1 MRRAKARHDRL
12 FGRYYRRAGGAL
24 ARIGIMHPRFAGLW
38 LIFSVVLLSSAVLA
52 QSCRGDIVSYPP
64 SVSIVAPS
72 TMPITGSAIFAAS
85 CADPVGCKR
94 IVFAVDGVTIATI
107 KAEPFT
113 VSFDTTVLLDVNN
126 PHTLTATATNTFG
139 LPATTRASFTTNNG
153 TTPAARTFYIATN
166 GKDANPGTA
175 AQPWATPNHALRCGD
190 TIVLQPGTYTNP
202 FANWGHVWSCPSASG
217 YYFANL
223 VCNGP
228 YVQSCLFTNSVAGT
242 SIMVVNSSNW
252 LVRGVT
258 AVNNVQ
264 YGGCFGGWTAGV
276 AYIAFVN
283 VYAKNCGAGTG
294 TSGQDYVAYV
304 GSLFYGGAGLGGQC
318 FSNLSIFQPK
328 NFDSQSGTHVF
339 IGGSFF
345 INASNSLNCTDGE
358 GLIFD
363 RWDINHYT
371 GQGVVEQSL
380 FIGNCSEAWEV
391 LGSYGGPLY
400 FTQSTTW
407 SNGKTCNSGSGGGS
421 EILLS
426 FTGSGCCVTI
436 DRDIAV
442 GTAASVGL
450 WNGKTLVNYPFYTVL
465 NSFFSRVTLS
475 NSYIWNSAAPQY
487 VQAKDGQFPPTQT
500 NITNADPGFASP
512 TPVTTAPDCST
523 AATVLACVAA
533 IRANFVPSGR
543 AAAFGYQPPGAC
555 SPDPLYPAWLKGA
568 IPDGLLTKPC
578 GY

>member
-1 MRRAKARHDRL
+1 MKK
-12 FGRYYRRAGGAL
+12 
-24 ARIGIMHPRFAGLW
+24 
-38 LIFSVVLLSSAVLA
+38 VLA
-52 QSCRGDIVSYPP
+52 WLCFAALSLATPATAPAQGARCGGGVCSPP
-64 SVSIVAPS
+64 AVAIVAPAA
-72 TMPITGSAIFAAS
+72 TPVVGTATLAAS
-85 CADPVGCKR
+85 CTDPSGCQQV
-94 IVFAVDGVTIATI
+94 VFAIDGVTITTV
-107 KAEPFT
+107 KAAPFT
-113 VSFDTTVLLDVNN
+113 TTFDTTVLLDASN
-126 PHTLTATATNTFG
+126 PHTLTATATNALG
-139 LPATTRASFTTNNG
+139 LAASTSLRFNTNNDA
-153 TTPAARTFYIATN
+153 TAAPRDFYVAAN
-166 GKDANPGTA
+166 GHDSNPGTA
-175 AQPWATPNHALRCGD
+175 SAPWATPSHAVRCGD
-190 TIVLQPGTYTNP
+190 NVHLRAGTYTNP
-202 FANWGHVWSCPSASG
+202 FRNVWGHVWSCPSPTG

-223 VCNGP
+223 ICDGP
-228 YVQSCLFTNSVAGT
+228 YVQSCLFSNRAVGT
-242 SIMVVNSSNW
+242 SIMVINSNNW

-258 AVNNVQ
+258 AVNAVMW
-264 YGGCFGGWTAGV
+264 GGCFGSETGV
-276 AYIAFVN
+276 AYIAFIN
-283 VYAKNCGAGTG
+283 VYAKNCGAGAG
-294 TSGQDYVAYV
+294 TNATDYVAYV

-345 INASNSLNCTDGE
+345 INASNALNCTDGE

-426 FTGSGCCVTI
+426 STGSGCCVTI

-450 WNGKTLVNYPFYTVL
+450 WNGKTLINYPFYTVF

-533 IRANFVPSGR
+533 IRANFVPSGG
-543 AAAFGYQPPGAC
+543 AAAFGHQPPGAC
-555 SPDPLYPAWLKGA
+555 SPDPLYPAWLKGS

>member
-1 MRRAKARHDRL
+1 
-12 FGRYYRRAGGAL
+12 
-24 ARIGIMHPRFAGLW
+24 MHPRFAGLW
-38 LIFSVVLLSSAVLA
+38 LIFSAVLLSSAVLA
-52 QSCRGDIVSYPP
+52 QSCRGGIVSYPP

-72 TMPITGSAIFAAS
+72 TMTITRSAIFAAS
-85 CADPVGCKR
+85 CADPVGCKQ

-113 VSFDTTVLLDVNN
+113 ASFDTTVLLDVNN
-126 PHTLTATATNTFG
+126 PHTLTARATNTFG
-139 LPATTRASFTTNNG
+139 LLATNRTSFTTNNG
-153 TTPAARTFYIATN
+153 TTPAARTFYIATS

-175 AQPWATPNHALRCGD
+175 AQPWATPNYALRCGD

-264 YGGCFGGWTAGV
+264 YGGCFSGWTAGV
-276 AYIAFVN
+276 AYIAFAN

-426 FTGSGCCVTI
+426 FYRFGLLRNDRPRYCRRHRCVGWALERQDARQLPVLHRPQFVLLTGDAEQQLHLEQRRAAVRPGQGRPIPADPDQHHECRSRV
-436 DRDIAV
+436 RIANAGNH
-442 GTAASVGL
+442 GTRLQYSCHRVGL
-450 WNGKTLVNYPFYTVL
+450 RCCYP
-465 NSFFSRVTLS
+465 R
-475 NSYIWNSAAPQY
+475 
-487 VQAKDGQFPPTQT
+487 
-500 NITNADPGFASP
+500 
-512 TPVTTAPDCST
+512 
-523 AATVLACVAA
+523 
-533 IRANFVPSGR
+533 
-543 AAAFGYQPPGAC
+543 
-555 SPDPLYPAWLKGA
+555 
-568 IPDGLLTKPC
+568 
-578 GY
+578 